1 MLIKSD
7 SNLESKPSLSLNLG
21 YSISFAVVID
31 IVDRSR
37 PIIFSSMMLMSWA
50 SCSKT
55 KTTMM
60 LMSGMVDR
68 LIIVVDG
75 GEKSMNED
83 LIEDL
88 FND

>member
-1 MLIKSD
+1 
-7 SNLESKPSLSLNLG
+7 
-21 YSISFAVVID
+21 
-31 IVDRSR
+31 
-37 PIIFSSMMLMSWA
+37 
-50 SCSKT
+50 
-55 KTTMM
+55 MM

-75 GEKSMNED
+75 GEKLMNED